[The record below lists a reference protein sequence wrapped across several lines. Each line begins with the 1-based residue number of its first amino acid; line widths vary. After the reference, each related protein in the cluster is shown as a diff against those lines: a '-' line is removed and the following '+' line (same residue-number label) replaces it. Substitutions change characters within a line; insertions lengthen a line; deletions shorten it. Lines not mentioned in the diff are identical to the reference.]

1 MKIMNY
7 FSILL
12 FFIFAGDVSAE
23 SISDVFIHV
32 TSFADLDAVLTP
44 DCFGLLFISGDD
56 EQVTEDLKDALQEA
70 FDNLDL
76 EDEII
81 LFVITPQDPGYAEM
95 TGILGI
101 NTPNIVAL
109 VGNCGVLSLDLDILE
124 AEIEDI
130 YYTWGAPD
138 SRRSSGICR
147 YCLRCGGIPRTCE
160 SR

>member
-81 LFVITPQDPGYAEM
+81 LFVITPQDSGYAEM

-109 VGNCGVLSLDLDILE
+109 VGTCGVLSLDLDILE